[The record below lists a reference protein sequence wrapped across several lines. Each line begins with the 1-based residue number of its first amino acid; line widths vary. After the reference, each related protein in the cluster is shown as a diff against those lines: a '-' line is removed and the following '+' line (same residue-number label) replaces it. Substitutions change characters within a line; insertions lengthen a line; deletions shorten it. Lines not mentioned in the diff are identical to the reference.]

1 MRSES
6 TKNPPPRADKF
17 VRHSFHHAVRGHR
30 RPCPHQG
37 IGGVAPMSRLTR
49 SRNNLLMH
57 RDQKD
62 SMPTGAPAMTSPP
75 CKAGSKRASYWASAS
90 RGDTIGVK
98 GPLPS
103 RPRPSLADQPQYPPD
118 VDEIGVG
125 RSVNAIAVMEGIE
138 TGAESLHQ
146 QSDAGQGVRNPC
158 AATPKARRWLRC
170 RTSRTSTSMAWES
183 VTTSTANR

>member
-1 MRSES
+1 
-6 TKNPPPRADKF
+6 
-17 VRHSFHHAVRGHR
+17 
-30 RPCPHQG
+30 
-37 IGGVAPMSRLTR
+37 
-49 SRNNLLMH
+49 MH

-90 RGDTIGVK
+90 RGDTIGLK

-146 QSDAGQGVRNPC
+146 QSDAGQGRSEPVCCHTQSSQVATLSHIPHVHIDGVGERNHQYSKQVDGQ
-158 AATPKARRWLRC
+158 ALTG
-170 RTSRTSTSMAWES
+170 EG
-183 VTTSTANR
+183 TTDRLLEWSALDDGYR